1 VVLPTTL
8 ALTPIAPA
16 DRVTADEASG
26 RSTVLSDQSVAS
38 APKDRDGGLR
48 LCRRHP
54 LLLIWAVST
63 CLLFCLY
70 AAWSFVQPIGAT
82 NDESAQLIKAASVVR
97 GEFVGPAYSPKL
109 ATRLTATNRVD
120 LEYCNLAS
128 GAERCDKALT
138 VVTVPDSFANYIPDN
153 CDLLP
158 VYPVGCGHGLRGSG
172 RPTIATTYVGRYPPL
187 YYATVGLP
195 SLLWHTDTA
204 VYLMRLVS
212 GLISAIFLGLAL
224 ALASVWSRSR
234 LLPATVAVAATPM
247 VFIFGSVVNPSG
259 LEAAAAICVWTG
271 GLIIVLDWVENPP
284 TSLIAATAIAA
295 IVLVLCRGLSPLWLA
310 VIGVTLAALAP
321 RSLSIL
327 IRSHSVRLAMG
338 VVTVVSA
345 IAVVYIL
352 WAHTL
357 SVYPIGTPF
366 PAGTSVIGVLELV
379 LGRTDLFVQEFVG
392 EFATQPVIFIW
403 IVSVSTVVVLAIV
416 TGLARHSAVIITLV
430 VASLVLPTALMMSQA
445 YTDGVV
451 WQARDGFPLYVGV
464 ILVAGAVMGRNV
476 MPTTGDEDVT
486 SALTRAP
493 QRLITIL
500 AISVAALQL
509 ADFLWALR
517 RYTVGLGSTV
527 NPFAHVRDGWN
538 PPGSSVGLVVVTT
551 VTCIAYLFWI
561 VRLSR
566 PHNCASVLRAAH
578 EDRPSSVQLEDLSHA
593 P

>member
-1 VVLPTTL
+1 
-8 ALTPIAPA
+8 
-16 DRVTADEASG
+16 
-26 RSTVLSDQSVAS
+26 
-38 APKDRDGGLR
+38 
-48 LCRRHP
+48 
-54 LLLIWAVST
+54 
-63 CLLFCLY
+63 
-70 AAWSFVQPIGAT
+70 
-82 NDESAQLIKAASVVR
+82 
-97 GEFVGPAYSPKL
+97 
-109 ATRLTATNRVD
+109 
-120 LEYCNLAS
+120 
-128 GAERCDKALT
+128 
-138 VVTVPDSFANYIPDN
+138 
-153 CDLLP
+153 
-158 VYPVGCGHGLRGSG
+158 
-172 RPTIATTYVGRYPPL
+172 
-187 YYATVGLP
+187 
-195 SLLWHTDTA
+195 
-204 VYLMRLVS
+204 
-212 GLISAIFLGLAL
+212 
-224 ALASVWSRSR
+224 
-234 LLPATVAVAATPM
+234 M

-464 ILVAGAVMGRNV
+464 ILVAGAVMDSGDQCRR
-476 MPTTGDEDVT
+476 PATG
-486 SALTRAP
+486 
-493 QRLITIL
+493 
-500 AISVAALQL
+500 
-509 ADFLWALR
+509 
-517 RYTVGLGSTV
+517 
-527 NPFAHVRDGWN
+527 
-538 PPGSSVGLVVVTT
+538 
-551 VTCIAYLFWI
+551 
-561 VRLSR
+561 
-566 PHNCASVLRAAH
+566 
-578 EDRPSSVQLEDLSHA
+578 
-593 P
+593 